1 MKYLHLVWAGL
12 WRSRA
17 RAVLTMLS
25 IAVAFVLFGLL
36 QGIDAWFA
44 GLLPGLRAD
53 RLIVVSRVSEIPVTA
68 ERGYRALQAAGGDRA
83 TPLAPGGAPAEG
95 S

>member
-17 RAVLTMLS
+17 RTAFTLLS

-36 QGIDAWFA
+36 QGINAWFSGA
-44 GLLPGLRAD
+44 FPGTRAD
-53 RLIVVSRVSEIPVTA
+53 RLIIARRLGLGRPQQETA
-68 ERGYRALQAAGGDRA
+68 P
-83 TPLAPGGAPAEG
+83 TTV
-95 S
+95 